1 PEITY
6 TVPIL
11 PEKQEDL
18 LVAVSDELSAGTV
31 PVNFKHALSR
41 VLFRARSKKADVP
54 VKIEE
59 VTLMNLYTTGTWK
72 LEPDV
77 LLSKS
82 GVTPN
87 ADDDYSSGVPTD
99 LSPFTYATYNTSY
112 ATAQMPEYENAAY
125 LTYTSGSNEHFWQV
139 DPTKQDDYT
148 VDLSASN
155 TVGKDYTSITGKTQG
170 LMVMPQATAFTGT
183 IASPNSTDFYVQV
196 KYSVGGPEAQ
206 AKTKNIRVYDW
217 WKKAWGSFT
226 FEPGKQYT
234 FDMEVDPEGMI
245 TLSVGQVAAFTYPP
259 IDVPKKFAV
268 GDIVPLGVDGAMALV
283 TQVDASDDSHGWAL
297 GATPLLAYSTSTP
310 DATSFPA
317 SGPAY
322 YADWANAAIDLSD
335 YPMYEW
341 FVEANHGE
349 RDQRAWVEAKWATVP
364 QIMDALVNSPA
375 SAVLSFWI
383 PAFGLTPSSGN
394 IYPVVTAPSVFTASV
409 ATFADHYGEGGNPIN
424 IAIASGTVST
434 PWAGNVAAHT
444 SAGFSDWTYLP
455 AKYRPQTVWFYLL
468 RF

>member
-18 LVAVSDELSAGTV
+18 LVAVTDELSAGTV

-54 VKIEE
+54 VKIEK

-72 LEPDV
+72 LEPDA

-112 ATAQMPEYENAAY
+112 ATAQMPENENAAY

-139 DPTKQDDYT
+139 DPTKQADYT

-155 TVGKDYTSITGKTQG
+155 TVGKDYTSITGETQG

-196 KYSVGGPEAQ
+196 EYSVGGSKAPA
-206 AKTKNIRVYDW
+206 KNIRVYDW

-322 YADWANAAIDLSD
+322 SADWANAAIDLTD
-335 YPMYEW
+335 YPMYKW
-341 FVEANHGE
+341 FVEVNHGV
-349 RDQRAWVEAKWATVP
+349 RDPNAWVSARWASLDETMTALLSTPNDINLKFWLPICGETPVSGSSQLHPITVARSAEA
-364 QIMDALVNSPA
+364 
-375 SAVLSFWI
+375 
-383 PAFGLTPSSGN
+383 
-394 IYPVVTAPSVFTASV
+394 Y
-409 ATFADHYGEGGNPIN
+409 ATFLEYWGGGGMALAMNVTTGAVSN
-424 IAIASGTVST
+424 MNWNLGLYAYVGSTSTDWSGLGIST
-434 PWAGNVAAHT
+434 SPL
-444 SAGFSDWTYLP
+444 F
-455 AKYRPQTVWFYLL
+455 RWFYIL